1 MASCH
6 CGAGLLAEHLCLPG
20 CCLVGRRGLSPLSVW
35 VQGLPPSSWV
45 FDVGSGCCWT
55 VGIMPLASELGGRQP
70 QVTDNC
76 LGAKVARGFLSRW
89 EGMASVAGSQPALT
103 PLVPRRKN
111 QGYLHLITVPSPP
124 PWDTSFTFPLKGSRN
139 LGIIYFNTVVC
150 FTRFPSLA
158 ISS

>member
-1 MASCH
+1 MGRNGSC
-6 CGAGLLAEHLCLPG
+6 
-20 CCLVGRRGLSPLSVW
+20 GR
-35 VQGLPPSSWV
+35 
-45 FDVGSGCCWT
+45 
-55 VGIMPLASELGGRQP
+55 
-70 QVTDNC
+70 
-76 LGAKVARGFLSRW
+76 
-89 EGMASVAGSQPALT
+89 SQPALT